1 MERIKATFGVGNIYF
16 KSKDNTYRWKVSNI
30 NEIANVIIPHFIKF
44 PLVTKKRADF
54 ELFSNI
60 IQILQNKGH
69 LNPNGLQE
77 IVNLKASLNL
87 GLNDKLKA
95 HFPNTLL
102 VSRPQIS
109 FKGIPDPN
117 WLSGFSEGE
126 ACFFISVYE
135 SLKSKLGY
143 AVQLVFR
150 ITQHSRD
157 KELLKGIEEYFSCG
171 RVEDRKTEACDYTVN
186 SFKCFDEKIIPFF
199 MKYPLQ
205 GSKLLNFE
213 DFKKVVDIMKVK
225 GHLTKEGLDEI
236 KLIKANMNQGR
247 YK

>member
-87 GLNDKLKA
+87 ELWVYIL
-95 HFPNTLL
+95 
-102 VSRPQIS
+102 
-109 FKGIPDPN
+109 
-117 WLSGFSEGE
+117 
-126 ACFFISVYE
+126 ACKYMHNKYFGSVLYW
-135 SLKSKLGY
+135 
-143 AVQLVFR
+143 
-150 ITQHSRD
+150 
-157 KELLKGIEEYFSCG
+157 
-171 RVEDRKTEACDYTVN
+171 YTKV
-186 SFKCFDEKIIPFF
+186 CLEK
-199 MKYPLQ
+199 
-205 GSKLLNFE
+205 N
-213 DFKKVVDIMKVK
+213 
-225 GHLTKEGLDEI
+225 
-236 KLIKANMNQGR
+236 NR
-247 YK
+247 Y

>member
-1 MERIKATFGVGNIYF
+1 
-16 KSKDNTYRWKVSNI
+16 
-30 NEIANVIIPHFIKF
+30 
-44 PLVTKKRADF
+44 
-54 ELFSNI
+54 
-60 IQILQNKGH
+60 
-69 LNPNGLQE
+69 
-77 IVNLKASLNL
+77 
-87 GLNDKLKA
+87 
-95 HFPNTLL
+95 
-102 VSRPQIS
+102 
-109 FKGIPDPN
+109 
-117 WLSGFSEGE
+117 
-126 ACFFISVYE
+126 
-135 SLKSKLGY
+135 
-143 AVQLVFR
+143 VFR